1 MDTSLHTMKN
11 LFLQL
16 GLDNTE
22 ASIEHFISHH
32 QLRGNERLE
41 QASFWTAAQ
50 SAFIEECLTDDSD
63 WVEVVDHLN
72 AQLQK

>member
-1 MDTSLHTMKN
+1 MDTSLHTMEN

-16 GLDNTE
+16 GLDNSE
-22 ASIEHFISHH
+22 ASIDNFISHH
-32 QLRGNERLE
+32 QLNGNERLE
-41 QASFWTAAQ
+41 QAPFWTAAQ
-50 SAFIEECLTDDSD
+50 AAFIQECLAEDSD